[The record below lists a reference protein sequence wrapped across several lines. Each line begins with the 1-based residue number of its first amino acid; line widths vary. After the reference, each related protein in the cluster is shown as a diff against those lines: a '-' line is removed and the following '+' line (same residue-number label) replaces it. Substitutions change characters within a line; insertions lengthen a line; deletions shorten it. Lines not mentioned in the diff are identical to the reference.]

1 MSKRSCFR
9 SRFQSQRV
17 YESQTLL
24 KSARQPFYFI
34 VSSSRHRLSWKTSHL
49 VRYKT
54 FGLFVNA
61 VTAYEKY
68 SHHIIWQIF
77 WWQIFLSGRNFRNQ
91 FKYNYL
97 KKQIIFDCISTICI
111 NFSTM
116 WKKINLKDSVFAKL
130 WTPKNVFT

>member
-61 VTAYEKY
+61 VTAYEKDDKY
-68 SHHIIWQIF
+68 SCQGEISATNSNTII
-77 WWQIFLSGRNFRNQ
+77 
-91 FKYNYL
+91 
-97 KKQIIFDCISTICI
+97 
-111 NFSTM
+111 
-116 WKKINLKDSVFAKL
+116 
-130 WTPKNVFT
+130 